1 MVIISVFRILTLS
14 LLLYTDGSALEFFSI
29 GNQLELEGKINEAI
43 EYYQKAQELEPNA
56 IEIYVSLTSA
66 LYMLQRFDEGIG
78 YMEQALAIEP
88 DNVRLYQILALGHV
102 GKRDFAQAIE
112 YYEKASAIDPGNQE
126 LYIAIA
132 TLLEASKEIKKAIGV
147 LERMPVELKTAEI
160 YIKLAA
166 LSGRVNDHQSAID
179 YYRLGYALDTT
190 NVTATIGIG
199 TGFDLIGIKDSAIYY
214 YEKAIKDTLILSV
227 AQRLVDLYTDI
238 DMYDAVVEAAEGV
251 LSMDPENTHV
261 RRSIGFAYYKLGM
274 LDLAADEF
282 YIALRHD
289 SRDTYSAFY
298 LARIYYEQEKFDQ
311 ALIEVNNAIESNPD
325 FVELWIYLGFIA
337 IEKRDY
343 ELAEHSFAEAAYR
356 GGDLTQIYYLLGA
369 VAETQADDGEA
380 YRYYK
385 KSLAE
390 DPGNVSVLQALA
402 GLLSDLGREEETFQI
417 FQKIIEMDSLN
428 AVALNYVGYTYAERN
443 DSLEYA
449 LQLVNRALDIDKDN
463 GYYIDSRGWIFYMM
477 ARYEDA
483 LHELK
488 RASEIVEDAV
498 IYEHLGDVYRQL
510 NDGIKAR
517 EAYEKA
523 LELDPSNNALM
534 EKLSTQD

>member
-14 LLLYTDGSALEFFSI
+14 LLLYTDGSAFEFFSI

-66 LYMLQRFDEGIG
+66 LYMQQRFDEGIG

-190 NVTATIGIG
+190 NVTAIIGIG
-199 TGFDLIGIKDSAIYY
+199 TGFDLIGVKDSAIYY

-390 DPGNVSVLQALA
+390 DPRNVSVLQALA
-402 GLLSDLGREEETFQI
+402 GLLSDLGREEETFQT

>member
-29 GNQLELEGKINEAI
+29 GSQLELEGKINEAI

-66 LYMLQRFDEGIG
+66 LYMQQRFDEGIG

-199 TGFDLIGIKDSAIYY
+199 TGFDLIGVKDSAIYY

-523 LELDPSNNALM
+523 LELDPSNDALM

>member
-1 MVIISVFRILTLS
+1 MVIISVFRVLTLS

-112 YYEKASAIDPGNQE
+112 YYERASAIDPGNQE

>member
-66 LYMLQRFDEGIG
+66 LYMQQRFDEGIG

-199 TGFDLIGIKDSAIYY
+199 TGFDLIGVKDSAIYY

-311 ALIEVNNAIESNPD
+311 ALIEVNNAIEINPD

-337 IEKRDY
+337 IEKKDY
-343 ELAEHSFAEAAYR
+343 ELAEHAFAEAAYR

-390 DPGNVSVLQALA
+390 DPRNVSVLQALA

>member
-14 LLLYTDGSALEFFSI
+14 LLLYTDGSAFEFFSI

-66 LYMLQRFDEGIG
+66 LYMQQRFDEGIG

-190 NVTATIGIG
+190 NVTAIIGIG

-390 DPGNVSVLQALA
+390 DPRNVSVLQALA
-402 GLLSDLGREEETFQI
+402 GLLSDLGREEETFQT

>member
-29 GNQLELEGKINEAI
+29 GSQLELEGKINEAI

-66 LYMLQRFDEGIG
+66 LYMQQRFDEGIG

-199 TGFDLIGIKDSAIYY
+199 TGFDLIGVKDSAIYY

-311 ALIEVNNAIESNPD
+311 ALIEVNNAIEINPD

-337 IEKRDY
+337 IEKKDY
-343 ELAEHSFAEAAYR
+343 ELAEHAFAEAAYR

-390 DPGNVSVLQALA
+390 DPRNVSVLQALA